1 LFLQVFI
8 PEDPVARSE
17 SVRVKLG
24 DLFGKKDQTLT
35 KKERE
40 KEIEFGIED
49 LRRDS
54 IEAITS
60 SNLQVPDSSVPPH
73 AFENPERPKVKRH
86 EGGGSTIVDAF
97 KNIKNINKT
106 TDNSNNINFHFS
118 SDVSLRTWRRSWTR
132 SS

>member
-1 LFLQVFI
+1 VT
-8 PEDPVARSE
+8 
-17 SVRVKLG
+17 LG
-24 DLFGKKDQTLT
+24 DLFGSKDQTLT
-35 KKERE
+35 EEERE
-40 KEIEFGIED
+40 KEIGFGIED

-86 EGGGSTIVDAF
+86 VGNKDKAIDSYKTV
-97 KNIKNINKT
+97 NCHNKT
-106 TDNSNNINFHFS
+106 IENSNNINLFFS